1 MVTIGIIENAFLI
14 RINGGITHSHNE
26 KYREEFE
33 ALPFIADNDS
43 PSKEVVLAAKP
54 DLIIWWGSTFTEDTL
69 GSVQDWNE
77 RGIATYIVDNAA
89 TGVEGKRTV
98 DRLYNDRKLQ

>member
-54 DLIIWWGSTFTEDTL
+54 DLIIGWGSTFTEDSCL
-69 GSVQDWNE
+69 RNNRFCGAHYSSYCPHAC
-77 RGIATYIVDNAA
+77 RF
-89 TGVEGKRTV
+89 
-98 DRLYNDRKLQ
+98 